1 MNPSLTYKVLPSSSF
16 TGSFA
21 VICLMVAQVIERE
34 LQNMS
39 FNENLSAAPTG
50 SSLNSTMAPPSQP
63 TGSSWTPLDAK
74 KMEIAVSL
82 TVLIGIMQVSF
93 APNISFEKFKKSIL
107 SHCFAFSILI
117 FLSPGVLLFAV

>member
-1 MNPSLTYKVLPSSSF
+1 MNHLSLTYKVLPSSSF

-39 FNENLSAAPTG
+39 FDENLSAAPTG

-82 TVLIGIMQVSF
+82 TMLIGIMQVSS
-93 APNISFEKFKKSIL
+93 PLHLTLVLKSFKKYSL
-107 SHCFAFSILI
+107 T
-117 FLSPGVLLFAV
+117 LLCI